1 MADPVTISD
10 LASLTADHSDIRR
23 EQAEQTS
30 TIRRETAIEGSN
42 SRQQVANGVSD
53 LRFAIGQGDGE
64 IIKEGLKSQYEGVSA
79 TKDARY
85 DLADRIE
92 STKDGVKD
100 QASAYFIA
108 EMQSDRDA
116 ARDIASLKTLQDSM
130 ASALSNQIALNAEKV
145 ATANALE
152 AAKNATALMLENAK
166 NASAVAL
173 GQALLSRDIFADG
186 DKTRS
191 LINDQKYHDLNRA
204 LVERNAELV
213 EERHAHHHWR
223 HSAEV
228 NQSQAQW
235 ASVQSQLQAFAS
247 QIQDVKQGTVN
258 FGTMSGNAGRN
269 TATNNVA

>member
-10 LASLTADHSDIRR
+10 IQILAADHADIRR

-30 TIRRETAIEGSN
+30 TIRREAAVEGSN
-42 SRQQVANGVSD
+42 SRQQVANATAD
-53 LRFAIGQGDGE
+53 IRYAIGQGDGE
-64 IIKEGLKSQYEGVSA
+64 IVKEGLKSQYEGVSA

-92 STKDGVKD
+92 NTKDSIRD
-100 QASAYFIA
+100 QASGFFIA
-108 EMQSDRDA
+108 SMQADRDA
-116 ARDIASLKTLQDSM
+116 AREIAALKTLQD
-130 ASALSNQIALNAEKV
+130 ASSLSLAYQISANGEKV

-152 AAKNATALMLENAK
+152 AAKNAAAVMLEQAK
-166 NASAVAL
+166 NAAAIAL
-173 GQALLSRDIFADG
+173 GQAQISRDIFNDG
-186 DKTRS
+186 TVTRN
-191 LINDQKYHDLNRA
+191 LINDLKYHDLNRA

-213 EERHAHHHWR
+213 EERHGRDHWR
-223 HSAEV
+223 HTAEV

-269 TATNNVA
+269 TATNNVV